1 MLIRF
6 YTLED
11 TEQLE
16 RDVCERDTLVKIV
29 DTGDGEY
36 NPYEFTDSYY
46 LDSPSAYAYGVV

>member
-16 RDVCERDTLVKIV
+16 RDICERDTLVKIV
-29 DTGDGEY
+29 DTGDGDY
-36 NPYEFTDSYY
+36 NPYEFSDAYY
-46 LDSPSAYAYGVV
+46 LDSAYPLAYGAV